1 MSGCHSHLWG
11 GSLEGRLDHPPRS
24 HGWARA
30 KDARRAVGELF
41 PPNSKSIPHLTPY
54 RRLISAVFVRPRSAQ
69 AANIAPPNA
78 AATPTATP
86 TLLTLAPCPGNTSSG
101 RVVFGPAGPCSI
113 AINSTSAR
121 CSAPFQSESAARVR
135 SSCPSMSAL
144 SESYYPAHSRS
155 GGQRVPDTDHAGRG
169 GPTQRAPGFQAD
181 PYEPASGVRGW
192 QGEAADERGGEG
204 GLGDFGQGG
213 AVTPPCRSVSACRR
227 VAHPGCQRRST
238 LRTPADCPQ
247 ASQRGPGCHRRNVQW
262 RDVA

>member
-11 GSLEGRLDHPPRS
+11 GSLEGRLDRPPRS
-24 HGWARA
+24 HEWARA

-41 PPNSKSIPHLTPY
+41 PPNSRSIPHLTPY
-54 RRLISAVFVRPRSAQ
+54 RRLISAALFARAVPRQPTSHRPMQ
-69 AANIAPPNA
+69 PAPP
-78 AATPTATP
+78 PP
-86 TLLTLAPCPGNTSSG
+86 HP
-101 RVVFGPAGPCSI
+101 PCSP
-113 AINSTSAR
+113 APPGWERPSPAASFSDPPARAPSPST
-121 CSAPFQSESAARVR
+121 APPQGAAPPSSRRALRVR

-204 GLGDFGQGG
+204 GLGDLAREG
-213 AVTPPCRSVSACRR
+213 R
-227 VAHPGCQRRST
+227 
-238 LRTPADCPQ
+238 
-247 ASQRGPGCHRRNVQW
+247 
-262 RDVA
+262 